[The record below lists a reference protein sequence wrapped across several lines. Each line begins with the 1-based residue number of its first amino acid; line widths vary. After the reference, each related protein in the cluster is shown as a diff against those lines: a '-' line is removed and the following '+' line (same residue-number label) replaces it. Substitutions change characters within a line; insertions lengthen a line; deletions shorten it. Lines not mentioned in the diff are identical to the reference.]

1 MKKNLIPLLG
11 VLCSA
16 LLIMAAIHFWLA
28 DLYSSLTGISRDA
41 AYAYLTVLLVCWS
54 CWRIVRILKGKD
66 EITDAID
73 KWMRK

>member
-11 VLCSA
+11 VLFSA
-16 LLIMAAIHFWLA
+16 LLAMAAIHFWLA
-28 DLYSSLTGISRDA
+28 DLYSALTGISRRA

-54 CWRIVRILKGKD
+54 GWRVVRIVKGKD

-73 KWMRK
+73 KWMGK